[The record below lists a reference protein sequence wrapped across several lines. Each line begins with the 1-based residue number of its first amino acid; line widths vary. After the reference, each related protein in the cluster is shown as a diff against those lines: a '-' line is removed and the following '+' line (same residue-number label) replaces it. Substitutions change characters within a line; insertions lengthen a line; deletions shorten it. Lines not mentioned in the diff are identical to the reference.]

1 MAQLRHDVSTTFG
14 VQESGLDWMTQTLDT
29 LEEYLTGVR
38 ILGECTPRM
47 ADELMSYG
55 ERFSAQWVAERLR
68 REGIRAEAV
77 DARSFLRTDDR
88 FGDATVERKQTAA
101 ALQALAPKWEDT
113 IPVITGFI
121 GADSQGRTTTLSRE
135 EATTPLRWWPMG

>member
-1 MAQLRHDVSTTFG
+1 MAVVVSAPGDLTNRILALSQSAASGAVEQVRTDVAQLRHDVSTTFG
-14 VQESGLDWMTQTLDT
+14 VQESEVVDWMTQTLDT

-68 REGIRAEAV
+68 REGIRAERWMHV
-77 DARSFLRTDDR
+77 RSFAQMIDLVMRRWSENRLLLRCR
-88 FGDATVERKQTAA
+88 R
-101 ALQALAPKWEDT
+101 
-113 IPVITGFI
+113 
-121 GADSQGRTTTLSRE
+121 
-135 EATTPLRWWPMG
+135 